1 MVSEK
6 LTYRFSECDASMK
19 DLLGGKG
26 AGLGEMSKIGLPVP
40 PGFVIPTSACLT
52 YLKKDKWP
60 DGLWTEVKNQ
70 IEWLGN
76 QINRKFGDLQNPLLL
91 SVRSGAKVSMPGMMD
106 TILNL
111 GINDEI
117 VLAIS
122 KQTNNERFA
131 LDSYRRFIQKFAEIV
146 LDVAAEPFENILEQ
160 YKLDNNLKT
169 DQEFSPELLKKIIH
183 DFKEIT
189 FKKSG
194 KRIPEDPF
202 DQLYQSIEAVF
213 RSWNNSRA
221 VFYRNYHEIPHSMGT
236 AVNIMTMVYGNMGED
251 SGTGVLFTRNPAT
264 GEKAIF
270 GEYLTNAQGED
281 VVAGIRTPQNMN
293 MLSETSPDLHQKI
306 VQIANLLENHYKD
319 VQDVE
324 FTVERGILYM
334 LQTRSAKRNA
344 TAAIKIAV
352 DMVKEKLIDKA
363 EALQRVP
370 ANELTQLFVA
380 KFSEKSLKKAA
391 EEERIIAKGFAAS
404 PGAATGIV
412 TFEAD
417 EAVKLADK
425 GEKVILVRPET
436 NPDDVHGILN
446 SVGILTSRGGVTSHA
461 AVVTRGLGKPCI
473 VGCESIKIDLKK
485 KNFIGNNKVI
495 NEGDRLSINGTTGEV
510 IIGEMETEEPLLDDL
525 KETNELLQWADETR
539 KLEVWAN
546 ADTEEDSKRA
556 IEMGA
561 EGIGLCRT
569 EHMFLGPERVPL
581 VQELFFNAQQA
592 HEWYA
597 KSKQNKKQNIPNEV
611 NKFENA
617 LNQLEKLQINDF
629 ISILSVMENK
639 PVVIRLLDAPLH
651 EFLPNE
657 RELLEKIYNNDDT
670 AKEEEILK
678 RLTDLKES
686 NPMLGHR
693 GCRVGITYPKI
704 YEMQVRAITTAA
716 CVVEKKGKI
725 AKPEIMIPL
734 VAHFNELKILRE
746 RLLPIGTTF
755 IKQANSKIKLLF
767 GTMIEVPRAALTA
780 KDIAEYADFFSFGTN
795 DLTQTTFGFSRD
807 DAEGKFLNY
816 YLENE
821 VLETNPFGTLDQNGV
836 GQLIE
841 FAVKNGQKTNSKIE
855 LGICGEHGG
864 EEKSI
869 AFCHNI
875 GLNYVSCSPFRVP
888 VARLAAAQAV
898 LTNSKK

>member
-1 MVSEK
+1 
-6 LTYRFSECDASMK
+6 
-19 DLLGGKG
+19 
-26 AGLGEMSKIGLPVP
+26 
-40 PGFVIPTSACLT
+40 
-52 YLKKDKWP
+52 
-60 DGLWTEVKNQ
+60 
-70 IEWLGN
+70 
-76 QINRKFGDLQNPLLL
+76 
-91 SVRSGAKVSMPGMMD
+91 
-106 TILNL
+106 
-111 GINDEI
+111 
-117 VLAIS
+117 
-122 KQTNNERFA
+122 
-131 LDSYRRFIQKFAEIV
+131 
-146 LDVAAEPFENILEQ
+146 
-160 YKLDNNLKT
+160 
-169 DQEFSPELLKKIIH
+169 
-183 DFKEIT
+183 
-189 FKKSG
+189 
-194 KRIPEDPF
+194 
-202 DQLYQSIEAVF
+202 
-213 RSWNNSRA
+213 
-221 VFYRNYHEIPHSMGT
+221 
-236 AVNIMTMVYGNMGED
+236 MVYGNMDND

-264 GEKAIF
+264 GAKEIF

-281 VVAGIRTPQNMN
+281 LVAGIRTPQNMN
-293 MLSETSPDLHQKI
+293 TLSKTSPDLYKKI
-306 VQIANLLENHYKD
+306 LEVAKLLENHYKD

-324 FTVERGILYM
+324 FTVERGTLFM

-344 TAAIKIAV
+344 IAAIKIAV

-363 EALQRVP
+363 EALRRVP
-370 ANELTQLFVA
+370 ANELTQLFVPR
-380 KFSEKSLKKAA
+380 FSEKSLKRAT
-391 EEERIIAKGFAAS
+391 EEKRIIAKGFAAS

-412 TFEAD
+412 SFEAD
-417 EAVKLADK
+417 EAVKLAKK

-485 KNFIGNNKVI
+485 KNLMASNKIV
-495 NEGDRLSINGTTGEV
+495 NEGEKLSINGTTGEV
-510 IIGEMETEEPLLDDL
+510 IIGEMETEEPVLDDL
-525 KETNELLQWADETR
+525 NETNELLQWADETR
-539 KLEVWAN
+539 TLEVWAN

-556 IEMGA
+556 IKMGA

-581 VQELFFNAQQA
+581 VQELFFNAQKA

-597 KSKQNKKQNIPNEV
+597 KSKQDKNQDMPDEV
-611 NKFENA
+611 NRFENV
-617 LNQLEKLQINDF
+617 LKKLEKLQINDF

-670 AKEEEILK
+670 EEEEEILK
-678 RLTDLKES
+678 RLTELKES

-716 CVVEKKGKI
+716 CIVENNGKI
-725 AKPEIMIPL
+725 VKPEIMIPL

-746 RLLPIGTTF
+746 KLLTLGETH
-755 IKQANSKIKLLF
+755 IKESNSKIKLLF

-780 KDIAEYADFFSFGTN
+780 QEIAKYADFFSFGTN

-821 VLETNPFGTLDQNGV
+821 VLETNPFATLDQNGV

-841 FAVKNGQKTNSKIE
+841 IAVKHARKVNSKIE

-869 AFCHNI
+869 TFCHNI

-888 VARLAAAQAV
+888 VARLAAAQAA
-898 LTNSKK
+898 LPKSEK

>member
-6 LTYRFSECDASMK
+6 LTYRFSECDSSMK

-52 YLKKDKWP
+52 YLKENQWQEN
-60 DGLWTEVKNQ
+60 LWINIKTQ
-70 IEWLGN
+70 IEWLGK
-76 QINRKFGDLQNPLLL
+76 QINRKFGDLENPLLL
-91 SVRSGAKVSMPGMMD
+91 SVRSGAKISMPGMMD

-111 GINDEI
+111 GINDKI
-117 VLAIS
+117 VLAVS

-131 LDSYRRFIQKFAEIV
+131 LDSYRRFIQKFAEVV
-146 LDVAAEPFENILEQ
+146 LEVSAEPFENILEQ
-160 YKLDNNLKT
+160 YKLENNLKT

-189 FKKSG
+189 FKESG
-194 KRIPEDPF
+194 KQIPEDPF

-213 RSWNNSRA
+213 NSWNNARA
-221 VFYRNYHEIPHSMGT
+221 IFYRNYHGIPHSMGT
-236 AVNIMTMVYGNMGED
+236 AVNIMTMVYGNMGDD

-264 GEKAIF
+264 GDKEIF

-293 MLSETSPDLHQKI
+293 SLSKTAPKLHHEI
-306 VQIANLLENHYKD
+306 VQVANLLENHYKD

-324 FTVERGILYM
+324 FTVERGTLFM

-344 TAAIKIAV
+344 IAAIKIAV
-352 DMVKEKLIDKA
+352 DMVKEKLIDKT

-370 ANELTQLFVA
+370 ANELTQLFVTR
-380 KFSEKSLKKAA
+380 FTEKSLQKAA
-391 EEERIIAKGFAAS
+391 EEKRIIAKGFAAS

-417 EAVKLADK
+417 EAVKLAEK

-485 KNFIGNNKVI
+485 KNFIGNNKI
-495 NEGDRLSINGTTGEV
+495 IKEGEQLSINGTTGEV
-510 IIGEMETEEPLLDDL
+510 IIGDMETQEPNLDDL
-525 KETNELLQWADETR
+525 KETNELLKWADEIRT
-539 KLEVWAN
+539 LEIWAN

-556 IEMGA
+556 IKMGA

-581 VQELFFNAQQA
+581 VQELFFNAQKA

-597 KSKQNKKQNIPNEV
+597 RSKQDKDRPDEV
-611 NKFENA
+611 SKFENA
-617 LNQLEKLQINDF
+617 LQKLEKLQIDDF
-629 ISILSVMENK
+629 ISILSVMKNK

-657 RELLEKIYNNDDT
+657 RELIEKIYTNEDT

-678 RLTDLKES
+678 RLTELKES

-693 GCRVGITYPKI
+693 CCRVGITYPKI

-716 CVVEKKGKI
+716 CIVENSGKI

-734 VAHFNELKILRE
+734 VAHSNELKILRE
-746 RLLPIGTTF
+746 KLLVIGENH
-755 IKQANSKIKLLF
+755 IKELNSKIKLLF

-780 KDIAEYADFFSFGTN
+780 KDIAKYADFFSFGTN

-841 FAVKNGQKTNSKIE
+841 FAVKNGKKVNPKME

-869 AFCHNI
+869 VFCHNL

-888 VARLAAAQAV
+888 VARLASAQAV
-898 LTNSKK
+898 IAKR